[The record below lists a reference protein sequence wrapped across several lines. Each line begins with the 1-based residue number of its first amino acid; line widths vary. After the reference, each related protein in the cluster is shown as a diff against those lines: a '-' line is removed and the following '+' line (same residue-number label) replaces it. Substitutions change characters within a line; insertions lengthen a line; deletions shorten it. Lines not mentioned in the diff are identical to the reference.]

1 MIRMLALI
9 ALALLGAVSP
19 PGPAA
24 AQDAR
29 AAQSAPAWVR
39 PPAKD
44 GFAYPDCYCTNRGE
58 RVELGRTACLSIGS
72 QRFTARCEMSLNNP
86 TWRKTEDD
94 CIASP
99 SARLGQVDGCQP
111 G

>member
-1 MIRMLALI
+1 MFRILAPI
-9 ALALLGAVSP
+9 ALALLVALPP

-44 GFAYPDCYCTNRGE
+44 GFSYPDCYCTNRGE

-72 QRFTARCEMSLNNP
+72 QSFTARCEMSLNNP

-99 SARLGQVDGCQP
+99 SARLGQRDGAQP